1 MKKFFFFGNYFYG
14 LCAILL
20 SIEAILQQKINI
32 PPVTYFCFIFCLTVV
47 YYTKAYISEIIHST
61 ANERTIWYVKNKN
74 KIFNSQIYL
83 TVFSAVFAVFLLP
96 NILNQLRLLNTT
108 DYILISIFPLFGLLY
123 YGFTSKF
130 SLRQT
135 HWLKPFIIGFVW
147 SGIVT
152 LAPLFYNQLQ
162 NEQHLN
168 INFYNGL
175 LFIKNLMF
183 IAVLSIMFDIKDYA
197 TDYNQQLKTF
207 VVSFGLRKTIFFIL
221 IPLSILG
228 FISFLLFAFNFHF
241 PWQRILINTIPSI
254 ALLIVAYSMHQRR
267 SIFYYLFIID
277 GLMIFKS
284 ICGIIAAIYF
294 SS

>member
-1 MKKFFFFGNYFYG
+1 MKKYLFFGNYFYG
-14 LCAILL
+14 LCVVFL
-20 SIEAILQQKINI
+20 SVEAVLQQKLS
-32 PPVTYFCFIFCLTVV
+32 PPPITYFCFIFCLTVV
-47 YYTKAYISEIIHST
+47 YYTKAYISETIHSVS
-61 ANERTIWYVKNKN
+61 NERTIWYVNNKE

-83 TVFSAVFAVFLLP
+83 TIFSAVFGVFILP
-96 NILNQLRLLNTT
+96 NILPELKVLNAR
-108 DYILISIFPLFGLLY
+108 DYLLISIFPFFSLMY

-147 SGIVT
+147 SGLVT

-221 IPLSILG
+221 IPLTILG
-228 FISFLLFAFNFHF
+228 FISFLWFAFNFNF
-241 PWQRILINTIPSI
+241 TWQRILIN
-254 ALLIVAYSMHQRR
+254 ALPFISLIFVAYSMHQRR

-277 GLMIFKS
+277 GLMILKAC
-284 ICGIIAAIYF
+284 CGIFAAKYF
-294 SS
+294 S

>member
-1 MKKFFFFGNYFYG
+1 VF
-14 LCAILL
+14 L
-20 SIEAILQQKINI
+20 SIEAVLQQKLSL
-32 PPVTYFCFIFCLTVV
+32 PPITYFCFIFCLTVV
-47 YYTKAYISEIIHST
+47 YYTKAYISETVHSIG
-61 ANERTIWYVKNKN
+61 NERTLWYVANKN
-74 KIFNSQIYL
+74 KIFNSQIYF
-83 TVFSAVFAVFLLP
+83 TVFSAVFAVLLLP
-96 NILNQLRLLNTT
+96 NILIELKVLNVK
-108 DYILISIFPLFGLLY
+108 DYLFISIFPVIGLLY

-147 SGIVT
+147 SGVVT

-168 INFYNGL
+168 ISIYNVL
-175 LFIKNLMF
+175 LFVKNLMF
-183 IAVLSIMFDIKDYA
+183 IAVLCIMFDIKDYA

-221 IPLSILG
+221 IPLTILG

-241 PWQRILINTIPSI
+241 QWQRIFINTIPFI
-254 ALLIVAYSMHQRR
+254 ALMVVAYSMHQRR

-277 GLMIFKS
+277 GLMIVKAF
-284 ICGIIAAIYF
+284 CGIFAAKFF
-294 SS
+294 S

>member
-1 MKKFFFFGNYFYG
+1 MF
-14 LCAILL
+14 L
-20 SIEAILQQKINI
+20 SVEAVLQQKLSL
-32 PPVTYFCFIFCLTVV
+32 PPITYFCFIFCLTVV
-47 YYTKAYISEIIHST
+47 YYTKAYISETIHSIS
-61 ANERTIWYVKNKN
+61 NERTIWYVNNKE

-83 TVFSAVFAVFLLP
+83 TIFSAVFGVFILP
-96 NILNQLRLLNTT
+96 NILPELKVLNAR
-108 DYILISIFPLFGLLY
+108 DYLLISIFPFFSLMY

-147 SGIVT
+147 SGLVT

-221 IPLSILG
+221 IPLTILG
-228 FISFLLFAFNFHF
+228 FISFYLLIRFLSRIPYYLSRNNI
-241 PWQRILINTIPSI
+241 ILIIF
-254 ALLIVAYSMHQRR
+254 LIVAYSMHQRR
-267 SIFYYLFIID
+267 SIFYYLFIIN

-294 SS
+294 S